1 MAESKERS
9 WLLEA
14 KDGLSSEARRI
25 VVQADTRENASKIAA
40 QLSLHL
46 ESVTEVVCWPRVPTQ
61 PRPVPDFSRV
71 LREPNPTKS
80 RHIVIMP
87 TFGLVAGVSV
97 SIALGIVL
105 SAMLFVLTLPGFLA
119 MVWFWLDLRR
129 GGG

>member
-1 MAESKERS
+1 
-9 WLLEA
+9 
-14 KDGLSSEARRI
+14 
-25 VVQADTRENASKIAA
+25 
-40 QLSLHL
+40 
-46 ESVTEVVCWPRVPTQ
+46 
-61 PRPVPDFSRV
+61 
-71 LREPNPTKS
+71 
-80 RHIVIMP
+80 MP